1 MIRRKFKEQH
11 KNILISLVHKN
22 REEEKK
28 VEEAALREE
37 EKRRRWKMKADRLA
51 ARRAEAMMMQEAND
65 GEGEGEGEKE
75 EERHGVPLSQLAGS
89 KSCPESKG
97 PPRRTGKPLGH
108 HGDPSWTT
116 IL

>member
-37 EKRRRWKMKADRLA
+37 EKRRRWKLKADRLA
-51 ARRAEAMMMQEAND
+51 ARRAEALLMQETN
-65 GEGEGEGEKE
+65 GGQNYLEGGEGEGEKE
-75 EERHGVPLSQLAGS
+75 DEKHGVPVSQLAGS
-89 KSCPESKG
+89 KSCPESKA
-97 PPRRTGKPLGH
+97 PPRRTG
-108 HGDPSWTT
+108 
-116 IL
+116 